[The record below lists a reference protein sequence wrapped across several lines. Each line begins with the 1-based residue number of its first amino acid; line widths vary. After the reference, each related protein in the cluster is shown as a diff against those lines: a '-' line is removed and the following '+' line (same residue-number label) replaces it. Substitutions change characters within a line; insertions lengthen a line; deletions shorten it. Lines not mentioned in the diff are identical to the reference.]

1 MGQWLGQVK
10 VRYGMFPQGL
20 YNINHMPI
28 PESISIPMPDDYEDE
43 KFLSRAYVDP
53 KWCWWPQRCHASGR
67 WMWLTSAYR
76 AQYVITGPGDP
87 AIWYRWYS
95 NTEYLMLKLK
105 HG

>member
-1 MGQWLGQVK
+1 MAGASEM
-10 VRYGMFPQGL
+10 YGMFPQGL

-95 NTEYLMLKLK
+95 NTEYLMLN
-105 HG
+105 

>member
-1 MGQWLGQVK
+1 
-10 VRYGMFPQGL
+10 
-20 YNINHMPI
+20 MPI
-28 PESISIPMPDDYEDE
+28 PESIGIPMPDDYDDK
-43 KFLSRAYVDP
+43 KFLSRAYVNL
-53 KWCWWPQRCHASGR
+53 KWSLWPRRCHASGQ

>member
-1 MGQWLGQVK
+1 MGQRLGQVK

-95 NTEYLMLKLK
+95 NTEYLMLQLK

>member
-1 MGQWLGQVK
+1 
-10 VRYGMFPQGL
+10 
-20 YNINHMPI
+20 MPI
-28 PESISIPMPDDYEDE
+28 PESIGIPMPDDYDDK
-43 KFLSRAYVDP
+43 KFLSRAYVNL
-53 KWCWWPQRCHASGR
+53 KWSLWPRRCHASGQ
-67 WMWLTSAYR
+67 WMWLTQAYR